1 MSNVSRVYPSDGS
14 FNASDLD
21 PEAVRLALRDFVQ
34 KYSSVKR
41 DYEDAQAQITSLHS
55 RLNEQAEQTEQWARR
70 LHQLQQALCEAE
82 AVKLRDNLWELFQF
96 FEEIQISRPSIK
108 CSHKIS
114 MSMNLTSNK
123 HTFIQ

>member
-1 MSNVSRVYPSDGS
+1 MIPILDGVSDSKLSNVSRVYPSDGS

-82 AVKLRDNLWELFQF
+82 AGN
-96 FEEIQISRPSIK
+96 
-108 CSHKIS
+108 
-114 MSMNLTSNK
+114 
-123 HTFIQ
+123 

>member
-1 MSNVSRVYPSDGS
+1 MLDMFNLQFKVLLIPNHLLWINIVSDAAGDSKSSNVTRPLPGDGPVNVSDI
-14 FNASDLD
+14 D
-21 PEAVRLALRDFVQ
+21 PEAVRLALREFVQ

-82 AVKLRDNLWELFQF
+82 AG
-96 FEEIQISRPSIK
+96 I
-108 CSHKIS
+108 
-114 MSMNLTSNK
+114 
-123 HTFIQ
+123 